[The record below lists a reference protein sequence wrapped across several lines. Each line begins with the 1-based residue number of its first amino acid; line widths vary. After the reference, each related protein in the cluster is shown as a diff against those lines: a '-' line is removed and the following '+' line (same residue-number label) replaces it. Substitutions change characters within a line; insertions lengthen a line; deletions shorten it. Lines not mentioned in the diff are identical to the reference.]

1 MSQPNTPS
9 PDKGT
14 TPQVDPRP
22 GANPGYDD
30 ANPRSREDAPLRQP
44 DARGHDFGQLP
55 DPETGGLDRNPV
67 AQPDP
72 AGNDR

>member
-1 MSQPNTPS
+1 MTATPRS
-9 PDKGT
+9 DDRGT
-14 TPQVDPRP
+14 TPPVDPRP

-30 ANPRSREDAPLRQP
+30 ANPRHRGDVPRRQH
-44 DARGHDFGQLP
+44 DARGANFGQLP

-72 AGNDR
+72 AADDR

>member
-1 MSQPNTPS
+1 MSQPNVP
-9 PDKGT
+9 PREKGT

-30 ANPRSREDAPLRQP
+30 ANPRSREDAPRHQP

-72 AGNDR
+72 AADDR